1 MASFLPR
8 SRNWLAA
15 PAGLFGLLFAGCLDL
30 ERAPLPGPV
39 ERTQVTSILTLSAGA
54 VTENSDLVNI
64 AVGKLELKPTVTT
77 GVVSARSASYLTT
90 TDLNT
95 GQHSSRF
102 VVRYRE
108 HLQEPDKG
116 VLRITISNVSQRAF
130 SLSGVVIRAESTAA
144 SVSMAYPEDVFNV
157 KRLAPGEA
165 MAIDLSLTGI
175 RTLTANDNITV
186 HFYEMPERL
195 AADGAVA
202 VRGSASAVFMI
213 SAQDQTMTMKEW
225 SVEEQRAWTDA
236 DGCPPDLR
244 PFLSSSLTWPI
255 PVANTN
261 RDHHPRTSHASS
273 QSFEIPFRI
282 VGARGNFPP
291 GMHERAPRKRSGRI

>member
-202 VRGSASAVFMI
+202 VRGSASAAFMI

-244 PFLSSSLTWPI
+244 PFL
-255 PVANTN
+255 PV
-261 RDHHPRTSHASS
+261 R
-273 QSFEIPFRI
+273 
-282 VGARGNFPP
+282 
-291 GMHERAPRKRSGRI
+291 